1 MQSARLPLRQMDSN
15 ATPSP
20 DPEAAARRRS
30 GRVVRAPD
38 KFAPDASQAAAK
50 RKRDDGEEDDGDDAG
65 ADDDENEV
73 PELDDE
79 SDEGEDQ
86 ESDDEPA
93 RAKRAKKSS
102 QSQRARKP
110 SAKKPKINGTQPSVG
125 TKTVTL
131 PRMPKKAVRLDT
143 AGTGTG
149 LYGTAAAPRRLQ
161 WKLNCMIIMR

>member
-1 MQSARLPLRQMDSN
+1 MDSN
-15 ATPSP
+15 ATTSP

-50 RKRDDGEEDDGDDAG
+50 RKRGDGEDDDGSDDGSDA
-65 ADDDENEV
+65 DENDV

-79 SDEGEDQ
+79 SDEDDQ
-86 ESDDEPA
+86 ESDDEPPA

-102 QSQRARKP
+102 QSQRGRKP
-110 SAKKPKINGTQPSVG
+110 SAKKPKINGTKPSVG

-131 PRMPKKAVRLDT
+131 PRMPKKSVRLDT
-143 AGTGTG
+143 AATGTG
-149 LYGTAAAPRRLQ
+149 LYGTRKDNPPPPQ
-161 WKLNCMIIMR
+161 PEG